1 MDAPALG
8 HSTGFSARDMPANL
22 RTLNRPLVLAVSALF
37 CAVPARAQGPRL
49 DLTPPSWT
57 EITAEPPSQSTS
69 KISQR
74 LTFLERRLD
83 EAQLHGQIWYYG
95 WFAVNGGGLI
105 VSTVQATTT
114 HSHDDRVSAS
124 VEAGK
129 AAIGVMDLLLR
140 PLPARLGADPI
151 RTMPGSPRERVQA
164 AEALLQANATR
175 AELNR
180 TLWPHLGNAIINLIG
195 GGIVLAFGDWK
206 DAALTTGLDFVVGE
220 IMILT
225 EPSRAIDD
233 LAAYRSRY
241 GELPRPTESSWHLS
255 PSLHGVTVTFRF

>member
-1 MDAPALG
+1 
-8 HSTGFSARDMPANL
+8 MPANL
-22 RTLNRPLVLAVSALF
+22 QTLNRALVLAVPALF
-37 CAVPARAQGPRL
+37 FAVPAHAQEPRL
-49 DLTPPSWT
+49 DLTPPSWA

-69 KISQR
+69 EISQR
-74 LTFLERRLD
+74 LTFLKRRLD

-95 WFAVNGGGLI
+95 WFAVNSGGLI
-105 VSTVQATTT
+105 ASTGLALTT
-114 HSHDDRVSAS
+114 HSHDDRVSNS

-129 AAIGVMDLLLR
+129 AAIGVADLLLR

-151 RTMPGSPRERVQA
+151 RTMPGSPRERSQA
-164 AEALLQANATR
+164 AEALLQANAAR

-195 GGIVLAFGDWK
+195 GGIVLAFGDWE
-206 DAALTTGLDFVVGE
+206 DAAFTTGLDFVIGE
-220 IMILT
+220 IEILT

-241 GELPRPTESSWHLS
+241 GELPRPTGSSWHLS